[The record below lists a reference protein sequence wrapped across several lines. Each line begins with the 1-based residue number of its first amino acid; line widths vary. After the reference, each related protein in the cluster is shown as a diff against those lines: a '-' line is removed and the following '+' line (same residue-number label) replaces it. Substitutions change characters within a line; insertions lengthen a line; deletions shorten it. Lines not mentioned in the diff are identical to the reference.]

1 MTDPTT
7 ANTGVFPNL
16 PPDHLERLRAKHYN
30 ATITSIRAHNPDL
43 WVMRVRPDSPPES
56 FTPGQYTT
64 LGLGYWEP
72 RVDDVSEDFDEHPKL
87 LEKMVRRSYS
97 VSSSI
102 VDDRGRLLPALAAEI
117 EFYIVLVAPSPDRI
131 PGLTPRIFKKSAGD
145 RIYLGRKFTGRYTL
159 EGVDPADNV
168 VFLATGTG
176 EAPHNQMTGQ
186 LLRNK
191 HGGRTLQVV
200 CVRYRNDLA
209 YIEQHK
215 VIQNQYPGYRYVPLT
230 TREPENEGNK
240 VYIQDLALSGGLE
253 AELESPL
260 DPANTHVYLCG
271 NPEMIGLPQWD
282 DDGSMRFPETLGM
295 CEILHDRGFTLDHR
309 RQRGNVHFEE
319 YWKAI

>member
-7 ANTGVFPNL
+7 AATGVFPTL
-16 PPDHLERLRAKHYN
+16 PPDHLEQLRAKHYN

-43 WVMRVRPDSPPES
+43 WVMRVRPDSTPEP

-72 RVDDVSEDFDEHPKL
+72 RVDDVWENFDEHPKL

-102 VDDRGRLLPALAAEI
+102 VDDRRRLLPALEDEV

-131 PGLTPRIFKKSAGD
+131 PGLTPRIFRKSVDD

-159 EGVDPADNV
+159 DGVGPTDNL

-176 EAPHNQMTGQ
+176 EAPHNQMTGER
-186 LLRNK
+186 LRNQ
-191 HGGRTLQVV
+191 HEGRTLQVV

-215 VIQNQYPGYRYVPLT
+215 VVQNQYPGYRYVPLT

-260 DPANTHVYLCG
+260 DPATTHVYLCG
-271 NPEMIGLPQWD
+271 NPEMIGLPEWD
-282 DDGSMRFPETLGM
+282 DDGTMHFPEILGM

-309 RQRGNVHFEE
+309 RQRGNVHYEE
-319 YWKAI
+319 YWKAS